1 MEKFY
6 IIGTRYNPQL
16 GTYLCKVKVATAKI
30 NKTCITAKFE
40 EYGEMT
46 SLKFE
51 KEPYNGVHA
60 CKSKSK
66 CVYGSF
72 QHYGYSDKYCRH
84 CRICFPTRYA
94 DMVLRQTNS
103 TRSVA
108 SDIQLEVFP
117 SRSTNNDCMYC
128 TDSMGIIDALGG

>member
-16 GTYLCKVKVATAKI
+16 GTYLSKVKVATAKV

-40 EYGEMT
+40 EFGEMT
-46 SLKFE
+46 SLKFA
-51 KEPYNGVHA
+51 KDSYNGVHT

-72 QHYGYSDKYCRH
+72 HHYGYSDKSKALAELQKWLTVDGSSKER
-84 CRICFPTRYA
+84 A
-94 DMVLRQTNS
+94 KVG
-103 TRSVA
+103 
-108 SDIQLEVFP
+108 IQLIEN
-117 SRSTNNDCMYC
+117 S
-128 TDSMGIIDALGG
+128 

>member
-16 GTYLCKVKVATAKI
+16 GTYLSKVKVATAKV

-46 SLKFE
+46 SLKFK

-60 CKSKSK
+60 CKSKSN

-72 QHYGYSDKYCRH
+72 QHYGYSDKSKA
-84 CRICFPTRYA
+84 IA
-94 DMVLRQTNS
+94 ELQTWLTVDGS
-103 TRSVA
+103 SKERA
-108 SDIQLEVFP
+108 KIGIQLIEN
-117 SRSTNNDCMYC
+117 S
-128 TDSMGIIDALGG
+128 